1 MLLLSCWQ
9 FTDFRHGKGAIEKLQ
24 LMTNLGIDSYR
35 TAKGTTGALR
45 GALTSEEIKKYV
57 THCLRPG
64 KASGPDKC
72 PNELL
77 KTMTEEELVIVMA

>member
-1 MLLLSCWQ
+1 M
-9 FTDFRHGKGAIEKLQ
+9 I
-24 LMTNLGIDSYR
+24 NLGIDSYR

-72 PNELL
+72 PNEFL
-77 KTMTEEELVIVMA
+77 KTMTEEELVIVKA